1 MPIIVVLW
9 FGLQGLRWKSKRF
22 NEETWRSTLDL
33 RQEGRHER
41 LVFCFFSYALETYI
55 ATESCFLLSSY
66 ETVLLW
72 CSDLLPFRG
81 GWKMAGS
88 TDDESKP
95 GAREGSVL
103 FQTFIHL
110 MCMCLSTASL
120 SLWLWYP
127 CCYERFTSIKEA
139 ELMRLLAKRTTQAL
153 LWRYSKTLKIH
164 VTARCRYQEESAQ
177 PLCNHLA

>member
-1 MPIIVVLW
+1 
-9 FGLQGLRWKSKRF
+9 
-22 NEETWRSTLDL
+22 
-33 RQEGRHER
+33 
-41 LVFCFFSYALETYI
+41 
-55 ATESCFLLSSY
+55 
-66 ETVLLW
+66 
-72 CSDLLPFRG
+72 
-81 GWKMAGS
+81 MAGS

-120 SLWLWYP
+120 SLSLSLSLWYP

-139 ELMRLLAKRTTQAL
+139 ELMRLLAKGTTQTL
-153 LWRYSKTLKIH
+153 LGRYSKTLKIH

-177 PLCNHLA
+177 PLCNYLA